1 MAKIIR
7 LTEADLTRIVRQ
19 VIKEQS
25 SPKPL
30 PMTKPSSNPK
40 PLPLTGPSFK
50 GKTVNL
56 YKDQPNTQLYRKITI
71 MKEPFKD
78 YGGEVLIYF
87 GTDQEMKYNCT
98 KPNLFT
104 ITETASPKKLS
115 FDVFNNQLTQDF
127 FAKFCQVNRSNRP
140 VPKADYASNDSQSG
154 SNIA

>member
-7 LTEADLTRIVRQ
+7 LTEADLTRIVRR

-71 MKEPFKD
+71 MKEPYKD
-78 YGGEVLIYF
+78 YNGDVLVYF
-87 GTDQEMKYNCT
+87 GSDQEMKYDCT

-115 FDVFNNQLTQDF
+115 YEVFNNQLTQDF

-140 VPKADYASNDSQSG
+140 VPKADYAQNNTQRG
-154 SNIA
+154 SNVA

>member
-7 LTEADLTRIVRQ
+7 LTEADLTRIVRR

-25 SPKPL
+25 LPKPL
-30 PMTKPSSNPK
+30 PMTKPSPAPK
-40 PLPLTGPSFK
+40 PLPLTGPSFQ

-71 MKEPFKD
+71 MKEPYKD
-78 YGGEVLIYF
+78 YNGDVLVYF
-87 GTDQEMKYNCT
+87 GSDQEMKYDCT

-115 FDVFNNQLTQDF
+115 YEVFNNQLTQDF

-140 VPKADYASNDSQSG
+140 VPKADYAQNNTQTG
-154 SNIA
+154 SNVA